1 MPLSQYFRLMDVMA
15 RMALRADASR
25 FFLGYIWWV
34 LEPLLWVGVFY
45 VVFVI
50 ILGSRSEDFLPFLMV
65 GKLSFVWFS
74 KSITQASNSIVAG
87 KGLVGKINVP
97 KTLFPMAMVHEGLY
111 RQAAV
116 FLMMFLYVLI
126 DGYSVTSAWFY
137 LLPVMVVNY
146 VMIIACAL
154 VGACAVCMARDFS
167 PLIGLGMMFLMF
179 TSGVFWNVRDLD
191 PAKAEMVLA
200 LNPLAFMLDAYRQ
213 ILLVGIPPDMG
224 HLLSIGA
231 GFGALLC
238 VMVLVMRRA
247 SHYLALKALTA

>member
-74 KSITQASNSIVAG
+74 KSITQASNSIVAS